1 MVCPECGK
9 RLEIAV
15 CVGPHPRYRHIQSVN
30 CTPEQ
35 EARFREL
42 QEIER
47 KARYRR

>member
-15 CVGPHPRYRHIQSVN
+15 CVGPHPRYRHIS
-30 CTPEQ
+30 TLKLTEEQ

-42 QEIER
+42 QEMER
-47 KARYRR
+47 NARYRR